1 MGVIVGTK
9 LPKVLK
15 EREVQPISGYQCY
28 QRRIIGSTMPAWLGF
43 GACFIGSSSDAR

>member
-28 QRRIIGSTMPAWLGF
+28 QKRKRGSTMPAWLGF
-43 GACFIGSSSDAR
+43 GACVIGSNTDAG